1 VGGCSKAYSSLLAFV
16 ACPTRLKELLK
27 VAAPPYLY
35 SGPSPIASLAT
46 VLEGFRVNAERG
58 DELRTRLW
66 DHTRRVLDTLDELG
80 AWTPNATGFPI
91 VQVPLADPGDLDPA
105 GAYLFERGIYTTLAF
120 YPGVPRREVGFRLQ
134 LTAANTDQQVDLLTD
149 VLRDLANRFPLRPA
163 DEPRTLV
170 LP

>member
-1 VGGCSKAYSSLLAFV
+1 M
-16 ACPTRLKELLK
+16 
-27 VAAPPYLY
+27 
-35 SGPSPIASLAT
+35 
-46 VLEGFRVNAERG
+46 
-58 DELRTRLW
+58 
-66 DHTRRVLDTLDELG
+66 
-80 AWTPNATGFPI
+80 
-91 VQVPLADPGDLDPA
+91 PLADPGDLDPA
-105 GAYLFERGIYTTLAF
+105 GAFLFERGVYTTLAF